1 MKTRLMM
8 LALLVLASATLFS
21 CKKDDK
27 EGDSNIILEK
37 TAVTLNLGGQTTVKV
52 TAPDGILK
60 PESEDVDVAIA
71 NMGKDI
77 NVIISSK
84 KVGGKVGE
92 TRVKIESKTGGVA
105 YINVTVKD
113 EMKTDRGIAVLGKTV
128 FVDRGVE
135 VEVTNLLKKYN
146 GTIDKVNIKS
156 TSTALAQ
163 VRKDGNR
170 FFVTGIGEGLTGE
183 VYFEDTAGEN
193 DKKKGFPKGSF
204 IVHVRAPFLAVQSG
218 EVGVGQTKRI
228 DLANIYNN
236 AFTFEGV
243 NNDIAT
249 VEYARELSAGT
260 EIPNGSFTGIKV
272 TGKKAGSFVLKLI
285 NSDGD
290 NGKGNEISL
299 TINVTAVDNSAYI
312 IKDGVLTGIKAGVNL
327 KGAIKLPDNVTK
339 VAATVFKNQPE
350 LTEID
355 FNNVTEI
362 EGKIFSA
369 NEDDVLGINVNLTS
383 ITLPKVVKIGDSSFR
398 NAKKLTRVEL
408 PATLTHLGQYAFS
421 NCTALQH
428 VAFRGTVP
436 PKGLGALPK
445 TIVKGKR
452 EPAPEKPTATDAFDA
467 GQIQL
472 YIPLASKSA
481 YKDALGESPFRAGGI
496 YNPKDISEFR

>member
-8 LALLVLASATLFS
+8 LALAVLTSATLFS
-21 CKKDDK
+21 CKKDDQ

-37 TAVTLNLGGQTTVKV
+37 TAVTLNLGGQTPVKV

-113 EMKTDRGIAVLGKTV
+113 EMKTDRGIAVLAKTV
-128 FVDRGVE
+128 FVDRDQE

-163 VRKDGNR
+163 AYKKGNAN

-183 VYFEDTAGEN
+183 VYFEDTAGEKN
-193 DKKKGFPKGSF
+193 DKGEFPQGSF

-218 EVGVGQTKRI
+218 EVGVGQNKRI
-228 DLANIYNN
+228 DLTNIYNN

-249 VEYARELSAGT
+249 VEYARELDGVGKELS
-260 EIPNGSFTGIKV
+260 NGNFTGIKV
-272 TGKKAGSFVLKLI
+272 TGKKEGTFTFKLT

-290 NGKGNEISL
+290 NGKGRDL
-299 TINVTAVDNSAYI
+299 TLRITVSKVDTSNFI
-312 IKDGVLTGIKAGVNL
+312 IEGDVLKGVKAGVTLTGAVIIPANVKKIATEAFKNQSVMESVNL
-327 KGAIKLPDNVTK
+327 NNVEEIELYAFQGAIKLAK
-339 VAATVFKNQPE
+339 VE
-350 LTEID
+350 M
-355 FNNVTEI
+355 
-362 EGKIFSA
+362 
-369 NEDDVLGINVNLTS
+369 
-383 ITLPKVVKIGDSSFR
+383 PKVKIIGQRAFDV
-398 NAKKLTRVEL
+398 NTQLKEVDL
-408 PATLTHLGQYAFS
+408 PATLQKIGRAAFS
-421 NCTALQH
+421 GTSLVKVTCRATTPPVVDSSFAGIRTAQNLVLYVPASSIQ
-428 VAFRGTVP
+428 AYKTAWSGELTSNFRGLQNNGYTP
-436 PKGLGALPK
+436 YP
-445 TIVKGKR
+445 
-452 EPAPEKPTATDAFDA
+452 
-467 GQIQL
+467 
-472 YIPLASKSA
+472 IP
-481 YKDALGESPFRAGGI
+481 
-496 YNPKDISEFR
+496 

>member
-128 FVDRGVE
+128 FVNRGVE

-183 VYFEDTAGEN
+183 VYFEDTAGEKN
-193 DKKKGFPKGSF
+193 DKGEFPQGSF

-236 AFTFEGV
+236 AFTFQGV

-249 VEYARELSAGT
+249 VEYAKELSAGT
-260 EIPNGSFTGIKV
+260 EILNGSFTGIKV

-290 NGKGNEISL
+290 NGKGREISL

>member
-1 MKTRLMM
+1 MYLAMKTRLIM
-8 LALLVLASATLFS
+8 LALAVLTSATLFS

-71 NMGKDI
+71 NMGKNI

-128 FVDRGVE
+128 FVDRDQE

-146 GTIDKVNIKS
+146 GTIDKVNINS
-156 TSTALAQ
+156 TSTALA
-163 VRKDGNR
+163 KAYKKGNAN
-170 FFVTGIGEGLTGE
+170 FFVKGIGEGQTGE
-183 VYFEDTAGEN
+183 VYFEDTAGEKN
-193 DKKKGFPKGSF
+193 DKGEFPQGSF

-249 VEYARELSAGT
+249 VEYAKELDGVGKELS
-260 EIPNGSFTGIKV
+260 NGNFTGIKV
-272 TGKKAGSFVLKLI
+272 TGKKEGTFTFKLT

-290 NGKGNEISL
+290 NGKGRELSL
-299 TINVTAVDNSAYI
+299 TITVSKVDTSNFI
-312 IKDGVLTGIKAGVNL
+312 IEGDVLKGVKAGVTLTGAVIIPANVKKIAKEAFKDQSVMESINL
-327 KGAIKLPDNVTK
+327 NNVEEIELNAFQGAIKLAK
-339 VAATVFKNQPE
+339 VE
-350 LTEID
+350 M
-355 FNNVTEI
+355 
-362 EGKIFSA
+362 
-369 NEDDVLGINVNLTS
+369 
-383 ITLPKVVKIGDSSFR
+383 PKVKIIGQRAFNINTQLKEVD
-398 NAKKLTRVEL
+398 L
-408 PATLTHLGQYAFS
+408 PATLQKIGRAAFS
-421 NCTALQH
+421 GTSLVKVTCRATTPPAVDSSFGGIRTAQNLVLYVPASSIQAYKT
-428 VAFRGTVP
+428 VWSGELTSNFRGLQNNGYTP
-436 PKGLGALPK
+436 FP
-445 TIVKGKR
+445 
-452 EPAPEKPTATDAFDA
+452 
-467 GQIQL
+467 
-472 YIPLASKSA
+472 IP
-481 YKDALGESPFRAGGI
+481 
-496 YNPKDISEFR
+496 

>member
-8 LALLVLASATLFS
+8 LALAVLTSATLFS

-52 TAPDGILK
+52 TAPDGIKK

-71 NMGKDI
+71 NMGRDI
-77 NVIISSK
+77 NVIISRK

-92 TRVKIESKTGGVA
+92 TRVKLESKNGDGVA

-113 EMKTDRGIAVLGKTV
+113 EMKTDRGVAVLGKTV

-156 TSTALAQ
+156 TSSALAQ

-183 VYFEDTAGEN
+183 VYFEDTAGEKN
-193 DKKKGFPKGSF
+193 DKGEFPQGSF

-249 VEYARELSAGT
+249 VEYAKELDGVGKELS
-260 EIPNGSFTGIKV
+260 NGNFTGIKV
-272 TGKKAGSFVLKLI
+272 TGKKEGNFTFKLT

-290 NGKGNEISL
+290 NGKGSGL
-299 TINVTAVDNSAYI
+299 TLRITVSKVDTSNFI
-312 IKDGVLTGIKAGVNL
+312 IEGDVLKGVKAGVTLTGAVIIPANVKKIATEAFKDQSVMESINL
-327 KGAIKLPDNVTK
+327 NNVEEIELDAFQGAIKLAK
-339 VAATVFKNQPE
+339 VEMPKV
-350 LTEID
+350 
-355 FNNVTEI
+355 
-362 EGKIFSA
+362 KIIGQRAF
-369 NEDDVLGINVNLTS
+369 NVNTQL
-383 ITLPKVVKIGDSSFR
+383 KEVD
-398 NAKKLTRVEL
+398 L
-408 PATLTHLGQYAFS
+408 PATLQKIGRAAFS
-421 NCTALQH
+421 GTSLVKVTCRATTPPAVDSSFGGIRTAQNLVLYVPASSIQAYKT
-428 VAFRGTVP
+428 VWSGELTSNFRGLQNNGYTP
-436 PKGLGALPK
+436 FP
-445 TIVKGKR
+445 
-452 EPAPEKPTATDAFDA
+452 
-467 GQIQL
+467 
-472 YIPLASKSA
+472 IP
-481 YKDALGESPFRAGGI
+481 
-496 YNPKDISEFR
+496 

>member
-8 LALLVLASATLFS
+8 LALAVLASATLFS

-52 TAPDGILK
+52 TAPDGIKK

-71 NMGKDI
+71 NMGRDI

-92 TRVKIESKTGGVA
+92 TRVKIESKNGDGVA

-128 FVDRGVE
+128 FVDRDVE

-146 GTIDKVNIKS
+146 GTIDKVNINS

-170 FFVTGIGEGLTGE
+170 FFVKGIGEGLTGE

-204 IVHVRAPFLAVQSG
+204 IVHVRAPFLAIQSG

-228 DLANIYNN
+228 DLINIYNN

-249 VEYARELSAGT
+249 VEYAKELDGVGKELS
-260 EIPNGSFTGIKV
+260 NGNFTGIKV
-272 TGKKAGSFVLKLI
+272 TGKKEGTFTFKLT

-290 NGKGNEISL
+290 NGKGRELSL
-299 TINVTAVDNSAYI
+299 TITVSKVDTSNFI
-312 IKDGVLTGIKAGVNL
+312 IEGDVLKGVKAGVTLTGAVIIPANVKKIATEAFKDQSVMESINL
-327 KGAIKLPDNVTK
+327 
-339 VAATVFKNQPE
+339 
-350 LTEID
+350 
-355 FNNVTEI
+355 NNVEEI
-362 EGKIFSA
+362 ELNAFQRTF
-369 NEDDVLGINVNLTS
+369 NLRRVEMS
-383 ITLPKVVKIGDSSFR
+383 NVKIIGQRAFDQ
-398 NAKKLTRVEL
+398 NTQLKEVDL
-408 PATLTHLGQYAFS
+408 PATLQKIGRAAFS
-421 NCTALQH
+421 GTSLVKVTCRATTPPVVDSSFAGIRTAQNLVLYVPASSIQ
-428 VAFRGTVP
+428 AYKTAWSGELTSNFRGLQNNGYTP
-436 PKGLGALPK
+436 FP
-445 TIVKGKR
+445 
-452 EPAPEKPTATDAFDA
+452 
-467 GQIQL
+467 
-472 YIPLASKSA
+472 IP
-481 YKDALGESPFRAGGI
+481 
-496 YNPKDISEFR
+496 

>member
-8 LALLVLASATLFS
+8 LALLVLTSATLFS

-113 EMKTDRGIAVLGKTV
+113 EMKTDRGIAVLAKTV
-128 FVDRGVE
+128 FVDRDQE

-163 VRKDGNR
+163 AYKKGNAN
-170 FFVTGIGEGLTGE
+170 FFVKGIGEGQTGE
-183 VYFEDTAGEN
+183 VYFEDTAGEKN
-193 DKKKGFPKGSF
+193 DKGEFPQGSF

-218 EVGVGQTKRI
+218 EVGVGQNKRI
-228 DLANIYNN
+228 DLTNIYNN

-249 VEYARELSAGT
+249 VEYARELDGVGKELS
-260 EIPNGSFTGIKV
+260 NGNFTGIKV
-272 TGKKAGSFVLKLI
+272 TGKKEGTFTFKLT

-290 NGKGNEISL
+290 NGKGRELSL
-299 TINVTAVDNSAYI
+299 TITVSKVDTSNFI
-312 IKDGVLTGIKAGVNL
+312 IEGDVLKGVKAGVTLRGAVIIPANVKKIAKEAFKDQSVMESINL
-327 KGAIKLPDNVTK
+327 NNVEEIELNAFQGAIKLAK
-339 VAATVFKNQPE
+339 VE
-350 LTEID
+350 M
-355 FNNVTEI
+355 
-362 EGKIFSA
+362 
-369 NEDDVLGINVNLTS
+369 
-383 ITLPKVVKIGDSSFR
+383 PKVKIIGQRAFNINTQLKEVD
-398 NAKKLTRVEL
+398 L
-408 PATLTHLGQYAFS
+408 PATLQKIGRAAFS
-421 NCTALQH
+421 GTSLVKVTCRATTPPAVDSSFGGIRTAQNLVLYVPASSIQAYKT
-428 VAFRGTVP
+428 VWSGELTSNFRGLQNNGYTP
-436 PKGLGALPK
+436 YP
-445 TIVKGKR
+445 
-452 EPAPEKPTATDAFDA
+452 
-467 GQIQL
+467 
-472 YIPLASKSA
+472 IP
-481 YKDALGESPFRAGGI
+481 
-496 YNPKDISEFR
+496 

>member
-52 TAPDGILK
+52 TAPDGIKK

-71 NMGKDI
+71 NMGRDI

-92 TRVKIESKTGGVA
+92 TRVKIESKNGDGVA

-128 FVDRGVE
+128 FVDRDVE

-146 GTIDKVNIKS
+146 GTIDKVNINS
-156 TSTALAQ
+156 TSTALA
-163 VRKDGNR
+163 KAYKKGNAN
-170 FFVTGIGEGLTGE
+170 FFVKGIGEGQTGE
-183 VYFEDTAGEN
+183 VYFEDTAGEKN
-193 DKKKGFPKGSF
+193 DKGEFPQGSF
-204 IVHVRAPFLAVQSG
+204 IVHVRAPLLAVQSG

-249 VEYARELSAGT
+249 VEYAKELDGVGKELS
-260 EIPNGSFTGIKV
+260 NGNFTGIKV
-272 TGKKAGSFVLKLI
+272 TGKKEGTFTFKLT

-290 NGKGNEISL
+290 NGKGRELSL
-299 TINVTAVDNSAYI
+299 TITVSKVDTSNFI
-312 IKDGVLTGIKAGVNL
+312 IEGDVLKGVKAGVTLTGAVIIPANVKKIATEAFKDQSVMESINL
-327 KGAIKLPDNVTK
+327 
-339 VAATVFKNQPE
+339 
-350 LTEID
+350 
-355 FNNVTEI
+355 NNVEEI
-362 EGKIFSA
+362 ELNAFQRTF
-369 NEDDVLGINVNLTS
+369 NLRRVEMS
-383 ITLPKVVKIGDSSFR
+383 NVKIIGQRAFDQ
-398 NAKKLTRVEL
+398 NTQLKEVDL
-408 PATLTHLGQYAFS
+408 PATLQKIGRAAFS
-421 NCTALQH
+421 GTSLVKVTCRATTPPAVDSSFAGIRTAQNLVLYVPASSIQ
-428 VAFRGTVP
+428 AYKTAWSGELTSNFRGLQNNGYTP
-436 PKGLGALPK
+436 YP
-445 TIVKGKR
+445 
-452 EPAPEKPTATDAFDA
+452 
-467 GQIQL
+467 
-472 YIPLASKSA
+472 IP
-481 YKDALGESPFRAGGI
+481 
-496 YNPKDISEFR
+496 

>member
-1 MKTRLMM
+1 MYLAMKTRLIM
-8 LALLVLASATLFS
+8 LALAVLTSATLFS

-71 NMGKDI
+71 NMGRDI

-128 FVDRGVE
+128 FVNRGVE

-183 VYFEDTAGEN
+183 VYFEDTAGEKN
-193 DKKKGFPKGSF
+193 DKGEFPQGSF

-249 VEYARELSAGT
+249 VEYAKELDGVGKELS
-260 EIPNGSFTGIKV
+260 NGNFTGIKV
-272 TGKKAGSFVLKLI
+272 TGKKEGTFTFKLT

-290 NGKGNEISL
+290 NGKGRELSL
-299 TINVTAVDNSAYI
+299 TITVSKVDTSNFI
-312 IKDGVLTGIKAGVNL
+312 IEGDVLKGVKAGVTLTGAVIIPANVKKIAKEAFKDQSVMESINL
-327 KGAIKLPDNVTK
+327 NNVEEI
-339 VAATVFKNQPE
+339 E
-350 LTEID
+350 LNAFQRSFNLRRVEMSNVKIIGQRAFDQNTQLKEID
-355 FNNVTEI
+355 
-362 EGKIFSA
+362 
-369 NEDDVLGINVNLTS
+369 
-383 ITLPKVVKIGDSSFR
+383 LPASLQKIGRAAFSGTSLVKVTCRATTPPAVDSSFGGIR
-398 NAKKLTRVEL
+398 TAQNLVLYVPASSIQAYKTVWSGELT
-408 PATLTHLGQYAFS
+408 S
-421 NCTALQH
+421 N
-428 VAFRGTVP
+428 FRGLQNNGYTP
-436 PKGLGALPK
+436 FP
-445 TIVKGKR
+445 
-452 EPAPEKPTATDAFDA
+452 
-467 GQIQL
+467 
-472 YIPLASKSA
+472 IP
-481 YKDALGESPFRAGGI
+481 
-496 YNPKDISEFR
+496 

>member
-52 TAPDGILK
+52 TAPDGIKK

-71 NMGKDI
+71 NMGRDI

-92 TRVKIESKTGGVA
+92 TRVKIESKNGDGVA

-113 EMKTDRGIAVLGKTV
+113 EMKTDRGVAVLGKTV

-156 TSTALAQ
+156 TSSALAQ

-183 VYFEDTAGEN
+183 VYFEDTAGEKN
-193 DKKKGFPKGSF
+193 DKGEFPQGSF

-249 VEYARELSAGT
+249 VEYAKELDGVGKELS
-260 EIPNGSFTGIKV
+260 NGNFTGIKV
-272 TGKKAGSFVLKLI
+272 TGKKEGNFTFKLT

-290 NGKGNEISL
+290 NGKGRELSL
-299 TINVTAVDNSAYI
+299 TITVSKVDTSNFI
-312 IKDGVLTGIKAGVNL
+312 IEGDVLKGVKAGVTLTGAVIIPANVKKIATEAFKDQSVMESINL
-327 KGAIKLPDNVTK
+327 NNVEEIELNAFQGAIKLAK
-339 VAATVFKNQPE
+339 VEMPKV
-350 LTEID
+350 
-355 FNNVTEI
+355 
-362 EGKIFSA
+362 KIIGQRAF
-369 NEDDVLGINVNLTS
+369 NVNTQL
-383 ITLPKVVKIGDSSFR
+383 KEVD
-398 NAKKLTRVEL
+398 L
-408 PATLTHLGQYAFS
+408 PATLQKIGRAAFS
-421 NCTALQH
+421 GTSLVKVTCRATTPPAVDSSFGGIRTAQNLVLYVPASSIQAYKT
-428 VAFRGTVP
+428 VWSGELTSNFRGLQNNGYTP
-436 PKGLGALPK
+436 FP
-445 TIVKGKR
+445 
-452 EPAPEKPTATDAFDA
+452 
-467 GQIQL
+467 
-472 YIPLASKSA
+472 IP
-481 YKDALGESPFRAGGI
+481 
-496 YNPKDISEFR
+496 

>member
-1 MKTRLMM
+1 MYLAMKTRLMM

-52 TAPDGILK
+52 TAPDGIKK

-71 NMGKDI
+71 NMGRDI

-113 EMKTDRGIAVLGKTV
+113 EMKTDRGIAVLSKTV
-128 FVDRGVE
+128 FVNRGVE

-183 VYFEDTAGEN
+183 VYFEDTAGEKN
-193 DKKKGFPKGSF
+193 DKGEFPQGSF

-249 VEYARELSAGT
+249 VEYAKELDGVGKELS
-260 EIPNGSFTGIKV
+260 NGNFTGIKV
-272 TGKKAGSFVLKLI
+272 TGKKEGTFTFKLT

-290 NGKGNEISL
+290 NGKGRELSL
-299 TINVTAVDNSAYI
+299 TITVSKVDTSNFI
-312 IKDGVLTGIKAGVNL
+312 IEGDVLKGVKAGVTLTGAVIIPANVKKIAKEAFKDQSVMESINL
-327 KGAIKLPDNVTK
+327 NNVEEIELNAFQGAIKLAK
-339 VAATVFKNQPE
+339 VE
-350 LTEID
+350 M
-355 FNNVTEI
+355 
-362 EGKIFSA
+362 
-369 NEDDVLGINVNLTS
+369 
-383 ITLPKVVKIGDSSFR
+383 PKVKIIGQRAFNINTQLKEVD
-398 NAKKLTRVEL
+398 L
-408 PATLTHLGQYAFS
+408 PATLQKIGRAAFS
-421 NCTALQH
+421 GTSLVKVTCRATTPPAVDSSFGGIRTAQNLVLYVPASSIQAYKT
-428 VAFRGTVP
+428 VWSGELTSNFRGLQNNGYTP
-436 PKGLGALPK
+436 YP
-445 TIVKGKR
+445 
-452 EPAPEKPTATDAFDA
+452 
-467 GQIQL
+467 
-472 YIPLASKSA
+472 IP
-481 YKDALGESPFRAGGI
+481 
-496 YNPKDISEFR
+496 

>member
-1 MKTRLMM
+1 MYLAMKTRLMM
-8 LALLVLASATLFS
+8 LALAVLTSATLFS

-128 FVDRGVE
+128 FVDRDQE

-163 VRKDGNR
+163 AYKKGNAN
-170 FFVTGIGEGLTGE
+170 FFVKGVGEGQTGE
-183 VYFEDTAGEN
+183 VYFEDTAGEKN
-193 DKKKGFPKGSF
+193 DKGEFPQGSF

-249 VEYARELSAGT
+249 VEYAKELDGVGKELS
-260 EIPNGSFTGIKV
+260 NGNFTGIKV
-272 TGKKAGSFVLKLI
+272 TGKKEGTFTFKLT

-290 NGKGNEISL
+290 NGKGRELSL
-299 TINVTAVDNSAYI
+299 TITVSKVDTSNFI
-312 IKDGVLTGIKAGVNL
+312 IEGDVLKGVKAGVTL
-327 KGAIKLPDNVTK
+327 TGAVIIPANVK
-339 VAATVFKNQPE
+339 KIATEAFKNQSVMESINLNNVEEIE
-350 LTEID
+350 LDAFLGAINLAKVEMPNVKIIGQRAFNVTTKLKEID
-355 FNNVTEI
+355 
-362 EGKIFSA
+362 
-369 NEDDVLGINVNLTS
+369 
-383 ITLPKVVKIGDSSFR
+383 
-398 NAKKLTRVEL
+398 L
-408 PATLTHLGQYAFS
+408 PATLQKIKTSAFAGS
-421 NCTALQH
+421 GLVKVTCRAITPPECD
-428 VAFRGTVP
+428 RTVFARINSS
-436 PKGLGALPK
+436 PKLVLYVPASSVQTYKTQWRDVLSPYFGGLMKNDYTPY
-445 TIVKGKR
+445 
-452 EPAPEKPTATDAFDA
+452 P
-467 GQIQL
+467 
-472 YIPLASKSA
+472 IP
-481 YKDALGESPFRAGGI
+481 
-496 YNPKDISEFR
+496 

>member
-1 MKTRLMM
+1 MYLAMKTRLMM

-71 NMGKDI
+71 NMGKNI

-128 FVDRGVE
+128 FVDRDQE

-146 GTIDKVNIKS
+146 GTIDKVNINS
-156 TSTALAQ
+156 TSTALA
-163 VRKDGNR
+163 KAYKKGNAN
-170 FFVTGIGEGLTGE
+170 FFVKGIGEGQTGE
-183 VYFEDTAGEN
+183 VYFEDTAGEKN
-193 DKKKGFPKGSF
+193 DKGEFPQGSF

-249 VEYARELSAGT
+249 VDYARELDGVGKELS
-260 EIPNGSFTGIKV
+260 NGNFTGIKV
-272 TGKKAGSFVLKLI
+272 TGKKEGTFTFKLT

-290 NGKGNEISL
+290 NGKGGELNL
-299 TINVTAVDNSAYI
+299 TITVSKVDTSNFI
-312 IKDGVLTGIKAGVNL
+312 IEGDVLKGVKAGVTLTGAVIIPANVKKIATEAFKNQSVMESINL
-327 KGAIKLPDNVTK
+327 NNVEEIELYAFQGAIKLTK
-339 VAATVFKNQPE
+339 VEMPN
-350 LTEID
+350 
-355 FNNVTEI
+355 
-362 EGKIFSA
+362 
-369 NEDDVLGINVNLTS
+369 
-383 ITLPKVVKIGDSSFR
+383 VKIIGQRAFDI
-398 NAKKLTRVEL
+398 NTQLKEVDL
-408 PATLTHLGQYAFS
+408 PATLQKIGRAAFS
-421 NCTALQH
+421 GTSLVKVTCRATTPPVVDSSFAGIRTAQNLVLYVPASSIQTYKT
-428 VAFRGTVP
+428 AWSGELTSNFRGLQNNGYTP
-436 PKGLGALPK
+436 YP
-445 TIVKGKR
+445 
-452 EPAPEKPTATDAFDA
+452 
-467 GQIQL
+467 
-472 YIPLASKSA
+472 IP
-481 YKDALGESPFRAGGI
+481 
-496 YNPKDISEFR
+496 